1 MQVKGLHRQK
11 LELKIKTIDEG
22 QEKKKFYATDTELR
36 H

>member
-22 QEKKKFYATDTELR
+22 QEKKFYATDTELR